1 MSALLDRAAEYF
13 RELQERIVTALEA
26 LDGARFRTDSW
37 DRPGGGG
44 GRSRVLADGNLF
56 EKAGV
61 NFSDVHGVMRPEL
74 AGGASGSIGMPGQG
88 TRFRAT
94 GVSLVLHPRNP
105 HVPTVHA
112 NFRRLERGG
121 EATGEAAGEDAA
133 IETTGWFGGGAD
145 LTPYYLYPEDAT
157 HFHTTLKSAC
167 DAHDPSLFPRFKAW
181 CDRYF
186 FIPHRGEPRGL
197 GGVFFDYLGA
207 GAEQTAREPVVAST
221 TTAPERD
228 PERAFALV
236 RSLGDAFLPAYLPIA
251 ERRRELPFTP
261 EQRRWQLIRRGRY
274 VEFNLVYDRGTLFG
288 LKTDG
293 RIESILMSLPTEAR
307 WEYCHEPAAGSR
319 EAETLEAIRA
329 QKDWTTPEP
338 LPRNGS

>member
-1 MSALLDRAAEYF
+1 MTATTPLIDRAAEYF
-13 RELQERIVTALEA
+13 RQLQDRIVEGLER
-26 LDGARFRTDSW
+26 LDGKAFRTDQW

-44 GRSRVLADGNLF
+44 GRSRVLADGNVF

-61 NFSDVHGVMRPEL
+61 NFSDVHGQFRPDM
-74 AGGASGSIGMPGQG
+74 AGGLPGEG
-88 TRFRAT
+88 TAFRAT
-94 GVSLVLHPRNP
+94 GISLVLHPRNP

-112 NFRRLERGG
+112 NFRRLQRGP
-121 EATGEAAGEDAA
+121 ASASTSS
-133 IETTGWFGGGAD
+133 GWFGGGAD

-157 HFHTTLKSAC
+157 HFHGTLKQVC
-167 DAHDPSLFPRFKAW
+167 DRHDPALFPRFKAW

-186 FIPHRGEPRGL
+186 FIPHRGEPRGV

-207 GAEQTAREPVVAST
+207 GAEAAAGEKTTPPGAPPPASPMESD
-221 TTAPERD
+221 AEKQFGFVRD
-228 PERAFALV
+228 
-236 RSLGDAFLPAYLPIA
+236 LGDAFLQAYLPIA
-251 ERRRELPFTP
+251 ERRRELPYTP

-274 VEFNLVYDRGTLFG
+274 VEFNLVYDRGTIFG

-307 WEYCHEPAAGSR
+307 WEYDHRPEPGSR

-329 QKDWTTPEP
+329 QRDWAV
-338 LPRNGS
+338 